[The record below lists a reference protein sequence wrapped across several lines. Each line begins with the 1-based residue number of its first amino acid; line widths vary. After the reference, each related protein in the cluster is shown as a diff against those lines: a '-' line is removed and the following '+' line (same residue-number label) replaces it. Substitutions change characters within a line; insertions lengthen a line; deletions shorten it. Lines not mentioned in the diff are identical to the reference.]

1 MSQETY
7 EGIVV
12 AQRLRQELGLADA
25 APVSCVVEV
34 AERRLALS
42 VVLASLPGGTSGFYV
57 PSQPTSLVFVREDH
71 NVQRQ
76 RFTVAHEIGHHALG
90 HASAPRIHGAPEPAG
105 GLGGAR
111 PPGDLGTARPPGV
124 PDPAHY
130 RPQRAANADE
140 RAANAFAGELLAP
153 DAGAR
158 IVLEQSAGEPL
169 LDRVVR
175 LSSHFGVSAFAAVVK
190 LQMLGEIDREGAAA
204 LRDRLGAG
212 EHLPRY
218 EALGLAPHVDELQRH
233 ADAGGGPRCSPAARR
248 ALAALRRDVDAG

>member
-1 MSQETY
+1 MAQEIF

-12 AQRLRQELGLADA
+12 ARRLRVELGLADT
-25 APVSCVVEV
+25 APVGCVVGV
-34 AERRLALS
+34 AERRLALG
-42 VVLASLPGGTSGFYV
+42 VVLASLPDGTSGFYV
-57 PSQPTSLVFVREDH
+57 PARPTSLVFVREDH

-90 HASAPRIHGAPEPAG
+90 HAPAPRIHGAPEPAG
-105 GLGGAR
+105 HLDA
-111 PPGDLGTARPPGV
+111 ARPPGV

-130 RPQRAANADE
+130 RPQRAANAEE

-153 DAGAR
+153 DAGAQV
-158 IVLEQSAGEPL
+158 VLEQSAGEPL

-218 EALGLAPHVDELQRH
+218 EAMGLASHVDELQRH

-248 ALAALRRDVDAG
+248 ALAALRRDADAG